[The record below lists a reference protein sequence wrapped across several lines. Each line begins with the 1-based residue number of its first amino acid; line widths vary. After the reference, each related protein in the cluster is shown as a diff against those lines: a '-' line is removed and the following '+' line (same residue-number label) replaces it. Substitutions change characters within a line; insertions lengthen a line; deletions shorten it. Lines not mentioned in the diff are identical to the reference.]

1 MKKIGTILKVYILI
15 LFALYFT
22 DDDHISTAM
31 SKLDVG
37 NNSKPAEDSHDCA
50 VCLQKCIHPVRL
62 PCSHVFCF
70 LCVKGV
76 AMQSGRCALCRKQI
90 TAEFFSNPTVLGVEQ
105 SENQGLGQ
113 VIPQQPDQ
121 YAWFYE
127 GRNGWWQYE
136 ERTNQE
142 LEESY
147 RKKLRTF
154 ELLIAGFV
162 YTIDLD
168 NMLQMRRSDPSRRRR
183 IKRDLVSAPKKGIA
197 GLKITP
203 RVESSGAS
211 MSVGANREVLGG
223 ECNKSNQATG
233 GGHMTSAPVDDATQ
247 TPVDALVQANQDSNR
262 SPNTKQR
269 GTSTDETAYEVL
281 PQPRTSTS
289 VATTRETRRNSD
301 QHSHS
306 DVRGEA
312 AASSGHS
319 KSNRTSSAS
328 SHTSQKKAKPRPH
341 ARNTAHNH
349 PSSTQARPAAFQNDS
364 YGLVVNHQRAHSS
377 PSRVLGNQTDQTE
390 PQGAVSRRSNRTLSA
405 HDIDGN
411 VEDTPMRSSSRRED
425 EAQTDAQSRR
435 QVRHRRKNL
444 RSSDV

>member
-1 MKKIGTILKVYILI
+1 
-15 LFALYFT
+15 
-22 DDDHISTAM
+22 
-31 SKLDVG
+31 
-37 NNSKPAEDSHDCA
+37 
-50 VCLQKCIHPVRL
+50 
-62 PCSHVFCF
+62 
-70 LCVKGV
+70 
-76 AMQSGRCALCRKQI
+76 MQSGRCALCRKQI
-90 TAEFFSNPTVLGVEQ
+90 TAEFFSNPTVLGLEKID
-105 SENQGLGQ
+105 SQGLGQ
-113 VIPQQPDQ
+113 VVPQQPDQ

-168 NMLQMRRSDPSRRRR
+168 NMVQMRRSDPSRRRR

-197 GLKITP
+197 GLKIAP

-211 MSVGANREVLGG
+211 VSSGTNREVLGG
-223 ECNKSNQATG
+223 ECDKSNQATGG

-247 TPVDALVQANQDSNR
+247 TPVDTLVQENQDSNM
-262 SPNTKQR
+262 SLNTKQR

-289 VATTRETRRNSD
+289 AASTRENRRHSD
-301 QHSHS
+301 HHSHS
-306 DVRGEA
+306 DARAEA
-312 AASSGHS
+312 VASSGHS
-319 KSNRTSSAS
+319 KSNRTSSS
-328 SHTSQKKAKPRPH
+328 SSNTSQKKAKPRPH
-341 ARNTAHNH
+341 SRNIAHSH
-349 PSSTQARPAAFQNDS
+349 PSSTHARATAVQNDS

-377 PSRVLGNQTDQTE
+377 PSSVRGNQTDQAE
-390 PQGAVSRRSNRTLSA
+390 PQGAISRRSNRTLSA
-405 HDIDGN
+405 HDLDGN
-411 VEDTPMRSSSRRED
+411 AEDAPMRSSSRRED
-425 EAQTDAQSRR
+425 EMQADAQSRR
-435 QVRHRRKNL
+435 QVRQRRKNL